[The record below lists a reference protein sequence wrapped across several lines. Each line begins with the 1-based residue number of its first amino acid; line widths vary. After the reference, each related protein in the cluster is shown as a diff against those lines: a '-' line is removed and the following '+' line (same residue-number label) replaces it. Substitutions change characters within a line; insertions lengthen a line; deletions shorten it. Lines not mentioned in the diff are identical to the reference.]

1 MQDIGIT
8 PLLGIPFVH
17 TLVFYSVALLAL
29 VVGLVVFG
37 MITRY
42 NDWEEIKKGNL
53 AVAMGTGGKIFG
65 ICNIF
70 RYAISNEDTL
80 LQTLSWAG
88 FGFVLLLIAY
98 FLFDLLTPMFRID
111 QEIRADNR
119 AVGFVAMAI
128 SISISFVIGACVT

>member
-111 QEIRADNR
+111 QEIRTDNR

-128 SISISFVIGACVT
+128 SISISYVIGACVT

>member
-1 MQDIGIT
+1 MQDVDIT
-8 PLLGIPFVH
+8 PLLSIPFVH

-29 VVGLVVFG
+29 VVGLAVFG
-37 MITRY
+37 IITRY

-70 RYAISNEDTL
+70 RYAISNDDTL

-88 FGFVLLLIAY
+88 FGFVLLLVAY

-111 QEIRADNR
+111 REIRADNR
-119 AVGFVAMAI
+119 AVGFVAMTI
-128 SISISFVIGACVT
+128 SISISFVIGACVA